1 MDFSFNADEIFQI
14 AVKIEDNGRIFY
26 EKARESVDDRDVK
39 ELFSYLALQE
49 SEHKKTFLA
58 MRSELPDSFKETTTW
73 DPDNEADQY
82 LKMLADM
89 NVFNNKGGLEE
100 KLKEI
105 ADPPQALRLA
115 IQFEKDSIL
124 FYLLMQ
130 DFTMA
135 ARGRDRINGLIG
147 EEKAHLRE
155 LARRLR
161 KYSDCG

>member
-14 AVKIEDNGRIFY
+14 AIEIEDNGRIFY
-26 EKARESVDDRDVK
+26 EKAREFVDDKDVK

-58 MRSELPDSFKETTTW
+58 MKSDLPDSSRETTLW
-73 DPDNEADQY
+73 DPDNETDQY
-82 LKMLADM
+82 LKMMADM
-89 NVFNNKGGLEE
+89 NVFNNKESLEGR
-100 KLKEI
+100 LAEI
-105 ADPPQALRLA
+105 SDLPQALRLA

-124 FYLLMQ
+124 FYLFMQ
-130 DFTMA
+130 DFTTDA
-135 ARGRDRINGLIG
+135 SGKDRINALIG

-161 KYSDCG
+161 KHSDCG